1 MEKCSVF
8 LELSKLYTTPC
19 PSAASKS
26 HKCQQKPPQRQ
37 APTGHKHQQVTC
49 ASRNPRS
56 AKRRQQTTQS
66 PAPCSTCYKASFA
79 NNKNIGKATVTINGD
94 GEVTGT
100 RTVTFRILPGKG
112 TVKSLKAGK
121 KSFTATASTVKGGV
135 KYQFQYRLGS
145 GKWKSKISSATRVT
159 VKKLKSGKTYQV
171 KVRAFKKV
179 SGKTYN
185 GAWSKVKKVKVK

>member
-1 MEKCSVF
+1 M
-8 LELSKLYTTPC
+8 
-19 PSAASKS
+19 
-26 HKCQQKPPQRQ
+26 
-37 APTGHKHQQVTC
+37 
-49 ASRNPRS
+49 
-56 AKRRQQTTQS
+56 
-66 PAPCSTCYKASFA
+66 
-79 NNKNIGKATVTINGD
+79 
-94 GEVTGT
+94 TGT

-121 KSFTATASTVKGGV
+121 KSFTATAS
-135 KYQFQYRLGS
+135 
-145 GKWKSKISSATRVT
+145 T

>member
-1 MEKCSVF
+1 MCF
-8 LELSKLYTTPC
+8 LNFPNYTLLPAPAPPT
-19 PSAASKS
+19 S
-26 HKCQQKPPQRQ
+26 H
-37 APTGHKHQQVTC
+37 TS

-56 AKRRQQTTQS
+56 AKRQQQTTQS
-66 PAPCSTCYKASFA
+66 PAPCSTCYKASYA
-79 NNKNIGKATVTINGD
+79 NNKNIGKATVTITGD
-94 GEVTGT
+94 GGVTGT